1 MNKTKTTLTIKQET
15 KNIMSL
21 TNTFT
26 KTLANTFKNHIALL
40 GSVLLFTFLSSTL
53 TPFSANAKGD
63 LTKQTPIEI
72 TVVMGD
78 KNNAMMFSPSTI
90 EFETGK
96 LYKLV
101 LENKGPVKHYFSSD
115 GLSQSVLSRKVQVN
129 DANGTP
135 IAEVKGMI
143 REIEVYPGFKAEWWF
158 VPVKAGTF
166 DDLSCSIAGHT
177 EAGMKGTIIIK

>member
-1 MNKTKTTLTIKQET
+1 
-15 KNIMSL
+15 MSF
-21 TNTFT
+21 TNTFKISIT
-26 KTLANTFKNHIALL
+26 KQIALL
-40 GSVLLFTFLSSTL
+40 SSVLVLTLSTALTSFT
-53 TPFSANAKGD
+53 ANAKGN

-78 KNNAMMFSPSTI
+78 KNNAMMFYPSTI

-101 LENKGPVKHYFSSD
+101 LENKGLVKHYFSSD
-115 GLSQSVLSRKVQVN
+115 GLAQSVLSRKVQVN
-129 DANGTP
+129 DASGTP
-135 IAEVKGMI
+135 VAEVKGFI

-158 VPVKAGTF
+158 VPVKTGTF

-177 EAGMKGTIIIK
+177 EAGMKGTIVIK

>member
-1 MNKTKTTLTIKQET
+1 MSFTNIFQVNITKKIALVSSVLVFTLTT
-15 KNIMSL
+15 AL
-21 TNTFT
+21 T
-26 KTLANTFKNHIALL
+26 
-40 GSVLLFTFLSSTL
+40 S
-53 TPFSANAKGD
+53 FSASAKGD

-78 KNNAMMFSPSTI
+78 KDNAMMFYPSTI

-96 LYKLV
+96 LYKLI

-129 DANGTP
+129 DGNGTP
-135 IAEVKGMI
+135 VAEVKGMI

-177 EAGMKGTIIIK
+177 EAGMKGTIVIK

>member
-1 MNKTKTTLTIKQET
+1 MSLRSTLANSFKESFAKKIALMGSVLFALTTTLT
-15 KNIMSL
+15 S
-21 TNTFT
+21 
-26 KTLANTFKNHIALL
+26 
-40 GSVLLFTFLSSTL
+40 
-53 TPFSANAKGD
+53 FSANAKGD

-101 LENKGPVKHYFSSD
+101 LENQGPVKHYFSSD
-115 GLSQSVLSRKVQVN
+115 GLAQSVLTRKVQVN
-129 DANGTP
+129 DGSGTP
-135 IAEVKGMI
+135 VAEVKGMI
-143 REIEVYPGFKAEWWF
+143 REIEVYPGFKAQWWF

-166 DDLSCSIAGHT
+166 HDLSCSIAGHT

>member
-1 MNKTKTTLTIKQET
+1 MSFSKQITLLTSILLLTLT
-15 KNIMSL
+15 S
-21 TNTFT
+21 F
-26 KTLANTFKNHIALL
+26 
-40 GSVLLFTFLSSTL
+40 SV
-53 TPFSANAKGD
+53 NAKGD

-101 LENKGPVKHYFSSD
+101 LENQGPVKHYFSSD
-115 GLSQSVLSRKVQVN
+115 GLAQSVLTRKVQVN
-129 DANGTP
+129 DGSGTP
-135 IAEVKGMI
+135 VAEVKGMI
-143 REIEVYPGFKAEWWF
+143 REIEVYPGFKAQWWF

-166 DDLSCSIAGHT
+166 HDLSCSIAGHT